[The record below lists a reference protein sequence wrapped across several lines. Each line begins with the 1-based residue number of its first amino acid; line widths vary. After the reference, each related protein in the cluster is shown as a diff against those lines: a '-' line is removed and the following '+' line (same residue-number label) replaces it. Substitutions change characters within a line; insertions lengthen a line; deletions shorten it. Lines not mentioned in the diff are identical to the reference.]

1 MPVESFAAWVRTVE
15 VSDCGRMRAEDEKG
29 RACGRD
35 VCEEGRESLSAAGG
49 DTSPVIDSA

>member
-1 MPVESFAAWVRTVE
+1 MRTVE